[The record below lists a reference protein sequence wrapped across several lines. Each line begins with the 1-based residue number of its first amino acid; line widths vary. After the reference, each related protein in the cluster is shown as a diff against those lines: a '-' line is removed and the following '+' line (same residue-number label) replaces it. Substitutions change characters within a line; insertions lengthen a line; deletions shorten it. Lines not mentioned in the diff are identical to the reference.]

1 MYSSDKKEPREHHA
15 QELYM
20 TPSYHSKDKNTQKAP
35 CEICGKG
42 KVYCHEY
49 DHVQN
54 SGYDCASRIEI
65 PQVVMLELRI
75 GWKQKNKQHQAELRH
90 ILDTELM
97 DNLGASILQP
107 NSSQYLK
114 QDRRGKKTINSQEIF
129 AREAV
134 EKYENAF
141 PQRQENSRH
150 LVQSVLSFP

>member
-1 MYSSDKKEPREHHA
+1 MRFVPPDQILPVEIVGEVLPDLS
-15 QELYM
+15 QEEFAEIAG
-20 TPSYHSKDKNTQKAP
+20 TQ
-35 CEICGKG
+35 
-42 KVYCHEY
+42 V
-49 DHVQN
+49 
-54 SGYDCASRIEI
+54 
-65 PQVVMLELRI
+65 
-75 GWKQKNKQHQAELRH
+75 AELRH

-141 PQRQENSRH
+141 PQRQENSRRFVPVTH
-150 LVQSVLSFP
+150 SPVEEDIIKPAKKRKKK

>member
-1 MYSSDKKEPREHHA
+1 MNSSDKEKTREHHA
-15 QELYM
+15 KELYM

-75 GWKQKNKQHQAELRH
+75 GWKQKNKQHQAHQHLEAYKLRNNCLPLGIQLCGCKEKLRH
-90 ILDTELM
+90 P
-97 DNLGASILQP
+97 G
-107 NSSQYLK
+107 
-114 QDRRGKKTINSQEIF
+114 
-129 AREAV
+129 
-134 EKYENAF
+134 
-141 PQRQENSRH
+141 
-150 LVQSVLSFP
+150 